1 MARVV
6 SSFFVGALVRRCE
19 AEGAFATVARRGAAE
34 AGAVFVKVALG
45 SRTADLYAPAPQTAF
60 DDERP
65 VDRLFE
71 RVLAGADEA
80 DVEARLK
87 READF
92 DPDLWI
98 VEIEDRHGRAFV
110 ETMPAPPPGA
120 EIFR

>member
-19 AEGAFATVARRGAAE
+19 TEGAFAAIARRGSPE
-34 AGAVFVKVALG
+34 AGAIFVKVLRPG
-45 SRTADLYAPAPQTAF
+45 RLADLYAPAPQVLF

-65 VDRLFE
+65 ADRLFE
-71 RVLAGADEA
+71 KVMDGAAEA
-80 DVEARLK
+80 DVEARLR
-87 READF
+87 RETDF

-98 VEIEDRHGRAFV
+98 VEIEDRQGRGFV
-110 ETMPAPPPGA
+110 ETIPVPPPGA